1 MEEACAC
8 YDDLNPDQRRAFA
21 LIMQA
26 SPLMRSTG
34 ANELHVLCAMHQR
47 FGPPSQASV
56 VQPLVEGAVGGGA
69 GGQQGGITHGA
80 PRRRGMVVGGRGKG
94 GGVAPMLPRTR
105 TATSRAPSLGAHR
118 TPGRAMPS
126 RRPKHA
132 APSTYTYC
140 CAKRSGDAF
149 SPAPRRAASSSAQK
163 TTTLGSFAHLTSH
176 TSRT

>member
-1 MEEACAC
+1 MSAYGLRGKMEEACAC

-80 PRRRGMVVGGRGKG
+80 PRRRGLDRAAAERTAKG
-94 GGVAPMLPRTR
+94 GSPDPPTGPALPG
-105 TATSRAPSLGAHR
+105 ATQ
-118 TPGRAMPS
+118 
-126 RRPKHA
+126 
-132 APSTYTYC
+132 
-140 CAKRSGDAF
+140 GD
-149 SPAPRRAASSSAQK
+149 
-163 TTTLGSFAHLTSH
+163 G
-176 TSRT
+176 

>member
-80 PRRRGMVVGGRGKG
+80 PRRRGMVVGGEGKG
-94 GGVAPMLPRTR
+94 GVTGGGSP
-105 TATSRAPSLGAHR
+105 
-118 TPGRAMPS
+118 
-126 RRPKHA
+126 
-132 APSTYTYC
+132 
-140 CAKRSGDAF
+140 DA
-149 SPAPRRAASSSAQK
+149 AASSSTAEDKDKDGDEPRSLFGRAAYARACHAVTEAQARGA
-163 TTTLGSFAHLTSH
+163 LHLH
-176 TSRT
+176 ILLC